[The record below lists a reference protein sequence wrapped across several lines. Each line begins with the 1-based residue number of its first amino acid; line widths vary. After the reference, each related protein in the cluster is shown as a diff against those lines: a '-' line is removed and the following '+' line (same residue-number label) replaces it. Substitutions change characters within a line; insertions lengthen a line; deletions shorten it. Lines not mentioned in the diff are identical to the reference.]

1 MSRPRDARNPQH
13 AEMADESMVRTL
25 AAQAELLWPQEEPLF
40 RRYGLA
46 GALRILDVGCGTGEI
61 THRLAALYPEAEV
74 TGVDLLASHLDEA
87 RRRYAGFGA
96 RLRFELGDAMALA
109 AAGDGAFDLVVC
121 RHMVQSVPDAAG
133 VVAELVR
140 VTRAGGRLH
149 VLAEDY
155 HMLHA
160 EPGALDPDAFWLRGP
175 VAFGAAVGTEL
186 RVGRKMLGLLR
197 SAGARAIAVD
207 YLTIDTVRSER
218 ETLARMMVAWRDGF
232 APSIGAET
240 ALTESE
246 AVAHFDEMIATIR
259 DPTRYFVWHVPVWS
273 ASK

>member
-74 TGVDLLASHLDEA
+74 TGVDLVADHLDEA
-87 RRRYAGFGA
+87 RRRYARIGP
-96 RLRFELGDAMALA
+96 RLRFDVGDAMALA
-109 AAGDGAFDLVVC
+109 AGDGTYDLVVC

-140 VTRAGGRLH
+140 VARPGGRLH

-160 EPGALDPDAFWLRGP
+160 EPGALDPDEFWLRGA
-175 VAFGAAVGTEL
+175 VDFGAAVGTDL

-197 SAGARAIAVD
+197 ATGARDIAVD
-207 YLTIDTVRSER
+207 HLTVDTLRCDR
-218 ETLARMMVAWRDGF
+218 ETLARMMIAWRDGF

-240 ALTESE
+240 TISERE

-259 DPTRYFVWHVPVWS
+259 DPGRYFVWHVPVWS
-273 ASK
+273 AVR

>member
-25 AAQAELLWPQEEPLF
+25 SAQAELLWPQEEALF
-40 RRYGLA
+40 RRYGLS

-61 THRLAALYPEAEV
+61 THRLAALYPQAEV
-74 TGVDLLASHLDEA
+74 TGVDLLVSHLEQA
-87 RRRYAGFGA
+87 RRRSAGYGP
-96 RLRFELGDAMALA
+96 RLRFELGDATALA
-109 AAGDGAFDLVVC
+109 AGDASHDLVVC
-121 RHMVQSVPDAAG
+121 RHMVQVVPDATA
-133 VVAELVR
+133 VVRELVR
-140 VTRAGGRLH
+140 VTRPGGRLH
-149 VLAEDY
+149 ILAEDY

-160 EPGALDPDAFWLRGP
+160 EPGARDPDDFWHRGA

-240 ALTESE
+240 AIDERE

-259 DPTRYFVWHVPVWS
+259 DPGRYFVWHVPIWS
-273 ASK
+273 AVR